1 MQSSV
6 DSMIAALNTIE
17 VGELKAIQDELLE
30 VRRELKRRE
39 IVELVDKL
47 DECLVALRRGDLT
60 NFRRIKE
67 TIVSRLGH
75 LR

>member
-1 MQSSV
+1 MQNI
-6 DSMIAALNTIE
+6 DSMIATLNMIG
-17 VGELKAIQDELLE
+17 VGELETIQVQLQEVRAELCHRELDEL
-30 VRRELKRRE
+30 VA
-39 IVELVDKL
+39 KL
-47 DECLVALRRGDLT
+47 DECLVALRRGDLK

>member
-39 IVELVDKL
+39 IDELVDKL
-47 DECLVALRRGDLT
+47 DECLAALERGDLT